1 MELVNTIYAVK
12 EQNTQLPPGLIREVI
27 SGLLRLL
34 APFAPHITEELWSE
48 TIGEGSVHKQAWPVF
63 DAEAVKLD
71 EIEVVLQIN
80 GKVRE
85 KIIVPASL
93 DAKELEEKAL
103 EQEKVQ
109 ALIAGKNVVKV
120 ICVPQ
125 KLVNI
130 VVK

>member
-1 MELVNTIYAVK
+1 M
-12 EQNTQLPPGLIREVI
+12 
-27 SGLLRLL
+27 
-34 APFAPHITEELWSE
+34 
-48 TIGEGSVHKQAWPVF
+48 
-63 DAEAVKLD
+63 D